1 MGMAAGRRP
10 RYCPE
15 CGQET
20 NVRAPQLLE
29 LVQQMG
35 GAYIATEG
43 ALWRTLRLLLLQ
55 PGELTAQYLAGR
67 RKHFVLP
74 LRLFLSIT
82 LVMLLTMRVVGSLE
96 GAAMDDPEVTRAL
109 PERPHSVQLNLGFGQ
124 AGLQEGQFYC
134 ESLPPWLC
142 KRIQRRLDVDTRSLV
157 LQMQRVSE
165 RVVSHAG
172 MVSFLLLP
180 GFALGLW
187 LLFRNRGLHYTEHL
201 VFALHLHAFW
211 FLLAAVMMLG
221 VELLVWAG
229 LVMVPVYGL
238 LAMRRVY
245 GGRWW
250 ALALRAGLL
259 GSVHLALLAL
269 TVAAVTLAALLL

>member
-1 MGMAAGRRP
+1 
-10 RYCPE
+10 
-15 CGQET
+15 
-20 NVRAPQLLE
+20 
-29 LVQQMG
+29 
-35 GAYIATEG
+35 
-43 ALWRTLRLLLLQ
+43 
-55 PGELTAQYLAGR
+55 
-67 RKHFVLP
+67 
-74 LRLFLSIT
+74 
-82 LVMLLTMRVVGSLE
+82 
-96 GAAMDDPEVTRAL
+96 
-109 PERPHSVQLNLGFGQ
+109 
-124 AGLQEGQFYC
+124 
-134 ESLPPWLC
+134 
-142 KRIQRRLDVDTRSLV
+142 
-157 LQMQRVSE
+157 
-165 RVVSHAG
+165 

-229 LVMVPVYGL
+229 LVLVPVYGL

-250 ALALRAGLL
+250 ALLLRAGLL